1 MRRIKRAAILD
12 LGTNTFNLLI
22 VDKDAASTFRILVNK
37 RMPVKLGEGI
47 NSGEISPA
55 AYKRGIDAIETYF
68 SIIKEHKPDV
78 IKAFGTSAFRTANN
92 GSNFLA
98 EIKAKTGVE
107 IEIIPGEKEAE
118 LIYKGVKQ
126 SLHFKNEKFVILD
139 IGGGSNELI
148 IADMNKIY
156 WKKSYPLGIARLI
169 EKFQPSDPLTP
180 DEIKNIYAYLTEHLQ
195 DLLEQLKNHKIEI
208 FVGASGS
215 FETFVTMLKQ
225 IEVTDWE
232 CTIQEI
238 STELDI
244 NSYHILHKKLEEST
258 FEERKAMK
266 GLEPMR
272 IEMIVLASLFVKF
285 ILDNH
290 NFKRLI
296 QSNYSLKEGAVTEL
310 IMNPASSNCRFAVT
324 YDSRASV

>member
-1 MRRIKRAAILD
+1 MKRAAILD

-22 VDKDAASTFRILVNK
+22 VEKNSDSTFDILVNK
-37 RMPVKLGEGI
+37 RIPVKLGESKI
-47 NSGEISPA
+47 NSGEIIPV
-55 AYKRGIDAIETYF
+55 AYKRGIEAIETY
-68 SIIKEHKPDV
+68 SKIIGEYQPDV

-92 GSNFLA
+92 GKKFLS
-98 EIKAKTGVE
+98 EIKEKTALE

-118 LIYKGVKQ
+118 LIYLGVKQ
-126 SLHFKNEKFVILD
+126 SLNFTKEKFLILD

-148 IADMNKIY
+148 IADMEKIY

-169 EKFQPSDPLTP
+169 EKFLPSDPLSA
-180 DEIKNIYAYLTEHLQ
+180 DEISKINAYLAENLQ
-195 DLLEQLKNHKIEI
+195 DLFKQLKKYQIEI

-215 FETFVTMLKQ
+215 FETFLTMLRQ
-225 IEVTDWE
+225 IEVSDLE
-232 CTIQEI
+232 CILQEI
-238 STELDI
+238 STEMDI
-244 NSYHILHKKLEEST
+244 DAFCKLHKKLEKST
-258 FEERKAMK
+258 LNDRMQMK

-310 IMNPASSNCRFAVT
+310 IMN
-324 YDSRASV
+324 